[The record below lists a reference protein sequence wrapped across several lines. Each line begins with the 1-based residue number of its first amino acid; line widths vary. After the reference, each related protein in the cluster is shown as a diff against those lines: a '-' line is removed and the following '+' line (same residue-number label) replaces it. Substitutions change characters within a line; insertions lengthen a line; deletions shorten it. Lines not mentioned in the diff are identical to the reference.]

1 MIVIRNHAGLPC
13 TTRRQ
18 AARRG
23 RRAGGGEGGL
33 SSSAANERR
42 GQFEMRAAVWHSLQ
56 HSNPSLLTSRSV
68 VGGTPPA
75 AAPIGCCGAN
85 MTPTCTL
92 EAVWEEEEE
101 EEEDTKA
108 ARTRTGMEMGC
119 PFLVAARE
127 GGSVIKIRV

>member
-1 MIVIRNHAGLPC
+1 MTV
-13 TTRRQ
+13 RQ
-18 AARRG
+18 HLGASVQG
-23 RRAGGGEGGL
+23 FSTVLVTVQQHIGT
-33 SSSAANERR
+33 SATASKFWQQN
-42 GQFEMRAAVWHSLQ
+42 W
-56 HSNPSLLTSRSV
+56 PV
-68 VGGTPPA
+68 VGGTPP

-101 EEEDTKA
+101 EEDTYT

-127 GGSVIKIRV
+127 GVLLKYACDSMAWHEARPIHS